1 MTGSRLVGLAG
12 AAVLIA
18 GLALVL
24 ATHRDAI
31 AVLAGLA
38 CGVGACG
45 LVAALRPVG
54 VVATRDEAE
63 PAAGIVS
70 EDLLDAV
77 DDPLLLVEG
86 RMVARANPAAL
97 AALGPHVVGEDV
109 RLAIRHPAAA
119 ELLARGALDAP
130 GSVDI
135 VGLGGGDRYWT
146 LRVQPLGNERRL
158 IRLTDR
164 SEGRA
169 AERMRTDFVANASHE
184 LRTPLASLI
193 GFIET
198 LEDANGPADTAV
210 RLRFLAIMAGE
221 ARRMQR
227 LVDDLMSLSRI
238 EADRHRAPADAVA
251 LGPLAREV
259 ADAFG
264 AHRDR
269 LRIAAAE
276 PLPPVAGDR
285 AQLSQLIHN
294 LVGNALKY
302 GDATKPVRIS
312 IAPMPG
318 GMVRLLVADEGE
330 GIAPQHL
337 PRLTERFYRADPGR
351 SRAVGGTGLGLA
363 IVKHIVERHRGRL
376 EIASTP
382 GEGTMVTVLI
392 PEAPAQAPHLGAAA
406 GTAA

>member
-1 MTGSRLVGLAG
+1 MTGKRLAG
-12 AAVLIA
+12 ATGAALLIA
-18 GLALVL
+18 ALVL
-24 ATHRDAI
+24 VVAAHGGGVALLT
-31 AVLAGLA
+31 GLA
-38 CGVGACG
+38 CGTG
-45 LVAALRPVG
+45 AALLVTALR
-54 VVATRDEAE
+54 ATRAVDTQDVVE
-63 PAAGIVS
+63 PATPIVS
-70 EDLLDAV
+70 EDLLDVV

-86 RMVARANPAAL
+86 RLVVRANAAAL
-97 AALGPHVVGEDV
+97 AALGPHVVDEDV

-119 ELLARGALDAP
+119 ELLARGALDRP

-135 VGLGGGDRYWT
+135 VGLGGGERYWT
-146 LRVQPLGNERRL
+146 LRVQPLGDDRRL

-198 LEDANGPADTAV
+198 LEDANGPADAAV

-251 LGPLAREV
+251 LGSLAREV

-264 AHRDR
+264 ADR
-269 LRIAAAE
+269 RRLHIAVAE
-276 PLPPVAGDR
+276 PVPPVAGDR

-302 GDATKPVRIS
+302 GDAAKPVRIS
-312 IAPMPG
+312 LAAIPG

-382 GEGTMVTVLI
+382 GEGTIVTVLI
-392 PEAPAQAPHLGAAA
+392 PEAPPQEPALGAA